1 MPEISRGEP
10 MAKGK
15 YGRWLE
21 PDGLTLLRGWARDGL
36 TDEQLAKK
44 MEISPSTLYE
54 WKKRFPEISEA
65 LKVSKEPADYKV
77 ESSLFQLAIG
87 YVDPEGKWHP
97 PNITAIIFWLKNR
110 QPQKWREQRGA
121 SDLGNIEPEGPTPM
135 QQLVTSLQDA
145 VRERKK
151 GEEK

>member
-1 MPEISRGEP
+1 

-21 PDGLTLLRGWARDGL
+21 PDGLTLLQGWARDGL

-54 WKKRFPEISEA
+54 WKKRHPEISEA
-65 LKVSKEPADYKV
+65 LKVSKESADYKV
-77 ESSLFQLAIG
+77 ESSLFRLAIG
-87 YVDPEGKWHP
+87 YVDAEGKWHP

-121 SDLGNIEPEGPTPM
+121 TDMGNVEPEGPSPM
-135 QQLVTSLQDA
+135 QQLVKSLQDA
-145 VRERKK
+145 ARERKK